1 MEATGESS
9 KEGIL
14 RVIGAVMREQ
24 MIKSNQEGSK
34 EPSSP
39 SKGNRQKR
47 AQRKSFRQKS
57 GGQRKKKF
65 GRK

>member
-24 MIKSNQEGSK
+24 MIKSKEEGVK
-34 EPSSP
+34 ESSSP

-47 AQRKSFRQKS
+47 AQRKSFRQNS
-57 GGQRKKKF
+57 GGKRKKKF

>member
-1 MEATGESS
+1 
-9 KEGIL
+9 
-14 RVIGAVMREQ
+14 MREQ
-24 MIKSNQEGSK
+24 MIKSKQEGSK